1 MDIVSD
7 IIKRINMVWSESP
20 QLYILLPLEGGLLS
34 EDRKNSGGGVG
45 NAIPN
50 SGIKYFRF

>member
-1 MDIVSD
+1 MEIVSD

-20 QLYILLPLEGGLLS
+20 QLCILLPLAGGLLS